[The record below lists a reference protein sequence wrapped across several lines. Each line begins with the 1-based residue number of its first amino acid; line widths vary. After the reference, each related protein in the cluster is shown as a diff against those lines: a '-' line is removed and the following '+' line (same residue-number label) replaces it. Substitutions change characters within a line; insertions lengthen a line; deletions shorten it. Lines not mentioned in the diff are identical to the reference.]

1 MQYVFVWLWDSVWY
15 QWLKE
20 VGDDFPNDSWLYQPP
35 GYIYNLNPGRMVAR
49 RFRVSLA
56 VMKLERA

>member
-1 MQYVFVWLWDSVWY
+1 VWY